1 MNRYETR
8 PIRSRSN
15 GQRLMKPRIAFY
27 RMISHLRS
35 LTAREKQYAA
45 SNPSRPAAIQR
56 LTAISHHRAAAAV
69 ARPSYAAAPLPETA
83 IPLSQPPSLSLMHPI
98 ACTSDFET
106 THEHIPAHGDPSN
119 PDHSVAV
126 NLP

>member
-35 LTAREKQYAA
+35 LTARVKRYAA
-45 SNPSRPAAIQR
+45 SNPSRSAAIKR
-56 LTAISHHRAAAAV
+56 LTAMSHRRAAAAV
-69 ARPSYAAAPLPETA
+69 AHPSYAVTPLPETA
-83 IPLSQPPSLSLMHPI
+83 IPRSQPPSLSLMHPI

-106 THEHIPAHGDPSN
+106 THEHVPAHSDPSN

-126 NLP
+126 NSP